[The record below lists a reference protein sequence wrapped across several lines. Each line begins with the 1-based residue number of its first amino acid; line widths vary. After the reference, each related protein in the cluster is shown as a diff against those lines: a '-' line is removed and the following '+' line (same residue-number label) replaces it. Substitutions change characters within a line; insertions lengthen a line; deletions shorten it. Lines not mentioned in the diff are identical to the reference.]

1 MKDMQKVSETI
12 QDPIFLVGCPRSG
25 TTLLQQMLDAHPD
38 VAIAPETFFIRNF
51 WLQQEKY
58 GDLAEDHHY
67 HQLVE
72 DIVSLP
78 EFQEMA
84 LDPEVYRAAAWQS
97 SRSYP
102 VLLRLLLE
110 QFAHKRGVTIVGE
123 KTPNHLLYIS
133 ILQQFFPNARFV
145 HIVRDP
151 RAVVA
156 SWQTV
161 PWTTGTLAGDAAV
174 WRRYMSTAREYPA
187 ALKPSLHS
195 LHYEALIENP
205 ETTLKALCQFL
216 QIQFEPAMLAFHLR
230 PTHTVNAKREPWK
243 INAKKQLCP
252 TSLKRW
258 QSTLSDSMIA
268 EIEAV
273 VWPEMMHFGYS
284 PITNRVVLATTKASK
299 IVQSKFQRAISRLK
313 SPTLGL
319 LR

>member
-1 MKDMQKVSETI
+1 MKDIQKVSETI
-12 QDPIFLVGCPRSG
+12 QNPIFLVGCPRSG

-58 GDLAEDHHY
+58 GDLAEDHNY
-67 HQLVE
+67 DQLVE

-84 LDPEVYRAAAWQS
+84 LNPEVYRAAAWQS

-102 VLLRLLLE
+102 LLLSLLLE
-110 QFAHKRGVTIVGE
+110 QFADKRDVAIVGE
-123 KTPNHLLYIS
+123 KTPNHLLYLS
-133 ILQQFFPNARFV
+133 ILQRFFPTARFV

-161 PWTTGTLAGDAAV
+161 PWTTGTLAGDASV
-174 WRRYMSTAREYPA
+174 WRRYMSTARGCPIV
-187 ALKPSLHS
+187 LKPSLHT
-195 LHYEALIENP
+195 LHYEALIETP

-216 QIQFEPAMLAFHLR
+216 QIQFEPAMLAYYQQ
-230 PTHTVNAKREPWK
+230 PSHTVNAKREPWK
-243 INAKKQLCP
+243 INSKKQLSQ
-252 TSLKRW
+252 TSLSRW

-273 VWPEMMHFGYS
+273 VWPEMRHFGYS
-284 PITNRVVLATTKASK
+284 PITNRVVLATTKTSK

-313 SPTLGL
+313 SPTLGI
-319 LR
+319 

>member
-1 MKDMQKVSETI
+1 MKNAINVSKTI

-51 WLQQEKY
+51 WLKQDKY
-58 GDLAEDHHY
+58 GNLGEDHNY
-67 HQLVE
+67 YQLVE
-72 DIVSLP
+72 DIISLP
-78 EFQEMA
+78 EFQEME
-84 LDPEVYRAAAWQS
+84 LDPEVYRAAAWKS

-102 VLLRLLLE
+102 LLLRLLLE
-110 QFAHKRGVTIVGE
+110 QFAHKRDVAIVGE

-133 ILQQFFPNARFV
+133 ILQQFFPTARFV

-174 WRRYMSTAREYPA
+174 WRRYMSTARGCPV
-187 ALKPSLHS
+187 ALKPSLYT
-195 LHYEALIENP
+195 LHYEALIETP
-205 ETTLKALCQFL
+205 KITLKALCQFL
-216 QIQFEPAMLAFHLR
+216 QIQFEPAMLAYHQQ
-230 PTHTVNAKREPWK
+230 PSHTVNAKREPWK
-243 INAKKQLCP
+243 INAKKQLSQ
-252 TSLKRW
+252 TSLSRW
-258 QSTLSDSMIA
+258 QSTLSNSMIA

-284 PITNRVVLATTKASK
+284 PITNRVALATTKTFK

-313 SPTLGL
+313 SPTLGI
-319 LR
+319 